1 MKLIV
6 TIPCYNEEE
15 NLEAVIK
22 EIPRQLPGIDVVEV
36 MIVDDGSSDRTVEIA
51 REAGADHIILNK
63 ANKGLA
69 RTFQTAQWE
78 AIQRGADIIVN
89 TDGDNHYDQSK
100 IGLLIQPILD
110 KKADIVIGS
119 RKNLNTKNK
128 HWNKLGTF
136 VMTKWAGIPKYDVST
151 GFRAYTTEASMKLQV
166 YSTHT
171 YSHTTILSALDL
183 GLIMVELP
191 IPDRIVERPSRLIS
205 SVPNHIWKAGWNIV
219 RNIVIFRPLR
229 FFGSIGAGL
238 TLLGTIPVVRFLY
251 FVAIGEGGGH
261 IQSLILAA
269 VLILL
274 GYINLVLGLLGSSI
288 GWHRKVSE
296 ETLFRLKRLENRP
309 SGACLCANS
318 AAVDEN
324 TIHHS

>member
-6 TIPCYNEEE
+6 TIPCYNEEA
-15 NLEAVIK
+15 NLADVIA
-22 EIPRQLPGIDVVEV
+22 EIPRQLPGVSSVQV
-36 MIVDDGSSDRTVEIA
+36 MVVDDGSSDRTVEIA
-51 REAGADHIILNK
+51 REAGADFVIEQK

-69 RTFQTAQWE
+69 RTFQLAQWE
-78 AIQRGADIIVN
+78 AIVAGADIIVN
-89 TDGDNHYDQSK
+89 TDGDNHYDQSR
-100 IGLLIQPILD
+100 IGELITPIVEG
-110 KKADIVIGS
+110 KADIVIGS

-128 HWNKLGTF
+128 HWNKLGSF

-151 GFRAYTTEASMKLQV
+151 GFRAYTREASMKLQV

-183 GLIMVELP
+183 GLVMVELP

-205 SVPNHIWKAGWNIV
+205 SVPSHIWKAGWNIV

-229 FFGSIGAGL
+229 FFGIIGALLFAAGL
-238 TLLGTIPVVRFLY
+238 IPVVRFL
-251 FVAIGEGGGH
+251 FLWMTGQGSGH

-288 GWHRKVSE
+288 GWHRKITE
-296 ETLFRLKRLENRP
+296 EVLYRLKQLEADHNRQQ
-309 SGACLCANS
+309 
-318 AAVDEN
+318 
-324 TIHHS
+324 